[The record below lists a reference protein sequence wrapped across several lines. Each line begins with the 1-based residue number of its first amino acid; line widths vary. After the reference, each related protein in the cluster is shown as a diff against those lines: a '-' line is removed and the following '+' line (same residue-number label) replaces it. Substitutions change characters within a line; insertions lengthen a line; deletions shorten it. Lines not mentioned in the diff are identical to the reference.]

1 MTENSADVVDGKKIA
16 ISVYLGQPDTF
27 TRYYEEMCESLNNC
41 DSRFYSNRSSIAYSN
56 HPHETQDIP
65 GSPRLN
71 NALNQTSS
79 PDHETN
85 DFQNQTNKSNTN
97 SLKSNKSSHS
107 VSFKYNG
114 TDHNT
119 TVNCNEFTIAY
130 TYISGKTTWQNLD
143 YTVRK
148 TFKDYLSRIDPGTN
162 LGLNTDSITS
172 YHLGEATRGPEIGF
186 PELLP
191 CGYIIGTVRTLY
203 ICLQGVGSLA
213 FDSLIPKN
221 IVYR

>member
-1 MTENSADVVDGKKIA
+1 
-16 ISVYLGQPDTF
+16 
-27 TRYYEEMCESLNNC
+27 MCESLNNC
-41 DSRFYSNRSSIAYSN
+41 DSRFYSNRSSVAYSN
-56 HPHETQDIP
+56 GQDAP
-65 GSPRLN
+65 GSPRPN
-71 NALNQTSS
+71 HMNAPTT

-85 DFQNQTNKSNTN
+85 DYQNPPNKSNTN
-97 SLKSNKSSHS
+97 SLKSNKSAHS

-114 TDHNT
+114 NDHAT
-119 TVNCNEFTIAY
+119 AVNCNEFTIAY
-130 TYISGKTTWQNLD
+130 TYISGKSTWQNLD

-148 TFKDYLSRIDPGTN
+148 TFRDYLSRIDPGTN

-221 IVYR
+221 IVYRYCNISYNIIIIHIINDQTLHENLSGYFLNILHVSK